1 MLKCEGLRKASG
13 LPLGFLRI
21 VKLRNENVGVIWLEV
36 SWIYGNKENSMK
48 YSGKRR
54 RHAQDSTVEKACGQ
68 GRGIHLSQRRKNREY
83 LPPEIGRGI
92 DFFLRHFQHQKRVC
106 HWVDCSFRM
115 NFAWVF
121 YMAWRSSIQRWK
133 KEGRSPSWSKTQNE
147 GLGTQKR
154 GLWAVLLA
162 SEMPLGKCPLLWY
175 SWSHI
180 VY

>member
-13 LPLGFLRI
+13 LPLGFPRI

-36 SWIYGNKENSMK
+36 SWVYGNKENSMK
-48 YSGKRR
+48 YSGKSR
-54 RHAQDSTVEKACGQ
+54 RHVQDSTVEKACGQ

-92 DFFLRHFQHQKRVC
+92 DFFF
-106 HWVDCSFRM
+106 WGIS
-115 NFAWVF
+115 NI
-121 YMAWRSSIQRWK
+121 RSMFVTEWIVASGWISLEYFTWRWK
-133 KEGRSPSWSKTQNE
+133 KEGRSRSWPKARNE

-175 SWSHI
+175 SWSHL